1 MSQDTTESKS
11 SAVESISALE
21 FMTALLA
28 DHKIMQIDEIG
39 SGEKEDSWKQCSS
52 YSTSVYLMHDEWHV
66 ESGTSIGNIQD
77 TTVCVQNRT

>member
-39 SGEKEDSWKQCSS
+39 RVGLKKE
-52 YSTSVYLMHDEWHV
+52 
-66 ESGTSIGNIQD
+66 
-77 TTVCVQNRT
+77 R

>member
-39 SGEKEDSWKQCSS
+39 SGEKEDS
-52 YSTSVYLMHDEWHV
+52 
-66 ESGTSIGNIQD
+66 
-77 TTVCVQNRT
+77 